1 MAGFRKIYVFSCLV
15 ITASVWLLGC
25 GDLESLD
32 DPHSTTFVIHADES
46 MALVRSESTSRGEY
60 AQSID
65 EQEAPPE
72 RNEAQE
78 RTSSEREPQVTSERV
93 TDADGGSPT
102 LADLDGG
109 SPTPA
114 DLDGGTPTL
123 ANRSAYCWTSCD
135 CGSFTLRIRFTC
147 GGSVPVCW
155 KYCDKFPGLK

>member
-60 AQSID
+60 EQSID

-78 RTSSEREPQVTSERV
+78 RTSSEREPQVRSETV
-93 TDADGGSPT
+93 DA
-102 LADLDGG
+102 
-109 SPTPA
+109 
-114 DLDGGTPTL
+114 DGGTPTI

-135 CGSFTLRIRFTC
+135 CGSFTLRIRYTC